1 MQHFKGGDE
10 VYKNYSKCA
19 VVATL
24 FVIIAATLGIGCKAK
39 EGKDSSAAG
48 VNSPAPA
55 ASSMAGDGGM
65 MSSSPNA
72 ANAPFDLQFIDTMT
86 AHHQGAIDMAQTA
99 ESKAQKTELK
109 SFARKIVEDQQREIA
124 QMKQWRD
131 KWYSGRPQAMN
142 MEMPGMM
149 DSMKGMNMDSMK
161 AMTGAD
167 FERMFL
173 DMMIA
178 HHQGAVAMAKEA
190 LNKSEHSEVKNLAQ
204 QIIDAQQ
211 KEIEMMKKWKAA
223 WGGAK

>member
-1 MQHFKGGDE
+1 MQ
-10 VYKNYSKCA
+10 KNYLKCA
-19 VVATL
+19 GVVTL
-24 FVIIAATLGIGCKAK
+24 FIIVAAMLGIGCKAK
-39 EGKDSSAAG
+39 ESKDSSAAG
-48 VNSPAPA
+48 DKSPAST
-55 ASSMAGDGGM
+55 ASPMAGDGGM

-72 ANAPFDLQFIDTMT
+72 ADAPFDLQFIDTMT

-99 ESKAQKTELK
+99 ESKAQKAELK
-109 SFARKIVEDQQREIA
+109 SFARKIIEDQQREIA

-131 KWYSGRPQAMN
+131 KWYSGRPQGMN

-149 DSMKGMNMDSMK
+149 DSMKGMNMDGMK

-167 FERMFL
+167 FDRMFL

-190 LNKSEHSEVKNLAQ
+190 LNKSEHSEVKELAQ